1 MKKIDLKKID
11 KRIWWSLPIL
21 LGVYLIFRQYSK
33 KSSSAQTQTNTGL
46 NLNNNKPLKQ
56 ELFPIKKG
64 DKDPGAPSNPKGK
77 VVDLQRLI
85 NVKGYIPSNQ
95 MYSGK
100 PTVKLIEDGIFGSK
114 TEEALKFYINTPS
127 IDSQDDVDY
136 LKSVIFPSMSVDNS
150 SSDYNKDTTIFGD
163 STNYSNNY

>member
-33 KSSSAQTQTNTGL
+33 KTTVQQDDTTTTDINI
-46 NLNNNKPLKQ
+46 NNNHPIKQ

-64 DKDPGAPSNPKGK
+64 DKDPGAPTNPKGK

-85 NVKGYIPSNQ
+85 NKKGYIPSNEL
-95 MYSGK
+95 YKGK
-100 PTVKLIEDGIFGSK
+100 PARKLVEDGIFGSK
-114 TEEALKFYINTPS
+114 TEDALKSLIDTPS
-127 IDSQDDVDY
+127 IDSQDDIDY
-136 LKSVIFPSMSVDNS
+136 LKSVIFPSMPTASEQKAKITNDQTIYGYNVD
-150 SSDYNKDTTIFGD
+150 TQ
-163 STNYSNNY
+163 